1 MGSVLAHSTAKGGRL
16 MAGGHRTGHV
26 HALYRH
32 GTSPIHSAP
41 PHLKIAAAVSFVFAV
56 VATPREAVWAF
67 AVYAGVLVALAV
79 IARLP
84 ARFVAARMVIEVPFV
99 IVALLLPFFAGGE
112 QTEFLG
118 VSLSTSGLWSAW
130 NIIAKATLGLLTS
143 VVLAGTT
150 QVPELLRGL
159 STLRVP
165 AVLISIMG
173 FMVRY
178 LDVVMG
184 ELRRMHVAMH
194 ARGYHPRWLGHV
206 RPYAASVGS
215 LFVRSYERGERV
227 YLAMASRGY
236 RGVMPSVPADRSSV
250 VQRLS
255 VASTVAL
262 AWTVAVLGWVL
273 R

>member
-1 MGSVLAHSTAKGGRL
+1 

-32 GTSPIHSAP
+32 AHSRLHLAP
-41 PHLKIAAAVSFVFAV
+41 PHLKIAATLAVVFAV

-67 AVYAGVLVALAV
+67 ALYGALFVGLAASAGLS
-79 IARLP
+79 
-84 ARFVAARMVIEVPFV
+84 ARFVATRMVIEIPFV
-99 IVALLLPFFAGGE
+99 VVALLLPFFAGGD
-112 QTEFLG
+112 QVDVLG
-118 VSLSTSGLWSAW
+118 VSVSRSGLWSAW
-130 NIIAKATLGLLTS
+130 NIVAKATLGLLAS

-150 QVPELLRGL
+150 QIPELLRGL
-159 STLRVP
+159 ATLRVP
-165 AVLISIMG
+165 AIIISITG

-178 LDVVMG
+178 LDVVLG

-206 RPYAASVGS
+206 RPYATSVGS

-236 RGVMPSVPADRSSV
+236 DGRMPTTATDRSTTAERAVAGVIV
-250 VQRLS
+250 V
-255 VASTVAL
+255 VAWAIAIT
-262 AWTVAVLGWVL
+262 GWVL